1 MGTAFDAQ
9 VLHAWLSARSVA
21 RELPAPVPER
31 GGYRVETASPIE
43 VRRWVFAGITSEL
56 IDLAASIHS
65 PGHFLKVCVSVGD
78 LAAVLP
84 AAWQFGPPSYFMRGH
99 GQHDERPLPAG
110 YTIHTERGG
119 AVSFVWVAAPSGDVA
134 ASGYSAETSAAF
146 VYDRIGTTPEHGRKG
161 LGRAVM
167 CRLQHCKVLDVP
179 ELLVATE
186 QGRALYET
194 LGWKAVAPY
203 SSASLAVA

>member
-56 IDLAASIHS
+56 VDLAASIHS
-65 PGHFLKVCVSVGD
+65 PRHFLKVCASVEE
-78 LAAVLP
+78 LAAVLQ
-84 AAWQFGPPSYFMRGH
+84 AGWHLGPPSFFMRGH
-99 GQHDERPLPAG
+99 CQHPERPLPAG
-110 YTIHTERGG
+110 YAIHTERGG
-119 AVSFVWVAAPSGDVA
+119 AVSYVWVAAPGGEVA
-134 ASGYSAETSAAF
+134 ASGYSAETDEAF
-146 VYDRIGTTPEHGRKG
+146 VYDRINAAPKHGRKG

-167 CRLQHCKVLDVP
+167 CRLQYCKLHDVP

-186 QGRALYET
+186 QVRALYET
-194 LGWKAVAPY
+194 LGWKTVAPY
-203 SSASLAVA
+203 SSASLAVT